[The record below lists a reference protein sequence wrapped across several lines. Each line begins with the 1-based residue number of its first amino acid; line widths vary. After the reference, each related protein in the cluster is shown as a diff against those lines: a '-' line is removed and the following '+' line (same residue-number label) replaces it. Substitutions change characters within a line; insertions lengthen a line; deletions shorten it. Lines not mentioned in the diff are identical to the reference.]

1 MATLPVD
8 QALAAGHYQV
18 LFVLLQLAETQLGRL
33 EGLRRTVFSSQHSRC
48 QLHRSLRGNALY
60 ANFTRSNFS
69 SIHRQKRV
77 TNVHATQLKAVGVAM
92 AKGKINNRTCI

>member
-60 ANFTRSNFS
+60 ANFTRSNFFE
-69 SIHRQKRV
+69 
-77 TNVHATQLKAVGVAM
+77 
-92 AKGKINNRTCI
+92 